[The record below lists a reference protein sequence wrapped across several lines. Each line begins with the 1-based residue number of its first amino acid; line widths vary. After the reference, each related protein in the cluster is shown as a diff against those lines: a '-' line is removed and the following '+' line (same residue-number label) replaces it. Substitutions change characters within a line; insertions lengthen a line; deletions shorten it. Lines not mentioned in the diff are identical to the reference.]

1 MNMDFRGNLE
11 NLKKAAP
18 KILLNF
24 NEDVFIKHKK
34 LWKRQR
40 LNSKNG

>member
-11 NLKKAAP
+11 NLKQEVP
-18 KILLNF
+18 KILLKF
-24 NEDVFIKHKK
+24 NDDVFIKHKK
-34 LWKRQR
+34 LWKGQR